1 VIYDVR
7 FRVLVVAALIGIPP
21 RALGG
26 QRAASAADSVRA
38 VAEGII
44 AADNAR
50 DLGRVLRLYADD
62 AVLLP
67 PNENPVT
74 GRTAIRP
81 RYETLFRTMMPAIKS
96 ELSEV
101 EVGGDWAFVRGRNTG
116 TMRPISGGPERQLN
130 DVFLMVLR
138 RAADGEWR
146 IARLIWH
153 PGAGR

>member
-1 VIYDVR
+1 MTHPAR
-7 FRVLVVAALIGIPP
+7 LRVLVVAGLIAVLP

-26 QRAASAADSVRA
+26 QRAASAVDSVRA

-50 DLGRVLRLYADD
+50 DIERVLQLYADD
-62 AVLLP
+62 AILLP
-67 PNENPVT
+67 PNANPVI
-74 GRTAIRP
+74 GKTAIRP
-81 RYETLFRTMMPAIKS
+81 RYEMLFRTMMPAIRS
-96 ELSEV
+96 DLSEV

-116 TMRPISGGPERQLN
+116 AMRPIGGGAERQLN

-138 RAADGEWR
+138 RGADAQWR

-153 PGAGR
+153 PGG